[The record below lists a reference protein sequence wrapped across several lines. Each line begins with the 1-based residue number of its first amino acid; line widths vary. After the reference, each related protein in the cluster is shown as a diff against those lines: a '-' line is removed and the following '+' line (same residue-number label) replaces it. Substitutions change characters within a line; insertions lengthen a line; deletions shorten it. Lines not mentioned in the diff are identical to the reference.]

1 MLDYI
6 ITFQLGY
13 SLDKVYQVGIAKSF
27 KLKPCRMNYAR
38 IDATNLDPAP
48 TLKTITNLSQQGGC
62 LLMQVPA
69 QQRGLHV
76 TLISVETSSDVSASN
91 MCFELLNAL

>member
-1 MLDYI
+1 MVFLCFGSCVSFMLDYI

-38 IDATNLDPAP
+38 FDATNLEPAP
-48 TLKTITNLSQQGGC
+48 ILKNQS
-62 LLMQVPA
+62 
-69 QQRGLHV
+69 
-76 TLISVETSSDVSASN
+76 SV
-91 MCFELLNAL
+91 

>member
-38 IDATNLDPAP
+38 FDATNLEPAP
-48 TLKTITNLSQQGGC
+48 TLKTSPTC
-62 LLMQVPA
+62 YCRP
-69 QQRGLHV
+69 GLFSPEVLH
-76 TLISVETSSDVSASN
+76 TSV
-91 MCFELLNAL
+91 